1 MYVEE
6 LLCKRYKKDKE
17 QMIDIQKASFEL
29 LLPVKSVRN
38 LLKNQELRSL
48 KIKDISKFIER
59 NFNESKSA

>member
-29 LLPVKSVRN
+29 LLPIESVRH
-38 LLKNQELRSL
+38 LLKNKELRSL